1 MFHSYKILAMLSAII
16 GFNEVIILLILL
28 TFAAIGY
35 IIYRFIIRR
44 AGMKTSGS
52 TYGNRVSAETDV
64 LTQLERL
71 EKLKERGALTDEEFE
86 NQKKKIL
93 SSSIYSK

>member
-1 MFHSYKILAMLSAII
+1 MFHLNKIITMLSAII
-16 GFNEVIILLILL
+16 GFNEVIILLVVLI
-28 TFAAIGY
+28 FATIGY
-35 IIYRFIIRR
+35 IVYRFIIKR

-52 TYGNRVSAETDV
+52 PYGNRVSAETDV

-71 EKLKERGALTDEEFE
+71 ERLKERGALTDEEFE

-93 SSSIYSK
+93 S